1 MRFDYYITRKC
12 VVSIYMYLWDKR
24 NVINFIFFYLCVT
37 QDPYINR
44 LLPLLIGT
52 PKFMEDDC
60 VGLAEEESGTVVF
73 WFRYIVFTTYTQI
86 RNMFLDLFLS
96 SSLLY

>member
-1 MRFDYYITRKC
+1 MRFEYYITRKC
-12 VVSIYMYLWDKR
+12 VVSLYMYLWDKR
-24 NVINFIFFYLCVT
+24 NVINFIFFYICVT

-86 RNMFLDLFLS
+86 R
-96 SSLLY
+96 